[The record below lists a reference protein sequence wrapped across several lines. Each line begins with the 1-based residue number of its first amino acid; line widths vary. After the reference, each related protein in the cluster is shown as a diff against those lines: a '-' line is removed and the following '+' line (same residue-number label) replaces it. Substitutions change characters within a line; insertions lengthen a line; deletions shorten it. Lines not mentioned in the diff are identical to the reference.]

1 MIKWIPFE
9 PLIKVLLQ
17 GHIKDEDWAV
27 VDSRDRSTTTYM
39 ANKLGLQYSS
49 MTRYLQ
55 PGAMV
60 SAYKADEFAIR
71 LRTASYTYLGNGF
84 L

>member
-1 MIKWIPFE
+1 
-9 PLIKVLLQ
+9 
-17 GHIKDEDWAV
+17 
-27 VDSRDRSTTTYM
+27 M

-55 PGAMV
+55 PGAKIN
-60 SAYKADEFAIR
+60 AYKADEFAIR
-71 LRTASYTYLGNGF
+71 LRIAPYTYLGNGF